1 MGVQVMKIP
10 VAFTDAS
17 NSMKNLISEF
27 RKQLALVKP
36 GTEAFK
42 GLENQIKTMEK
53 LQARTET
60 KINMGSGTKRDF
72 DNITSSLDGLDAMA
86 SKVQKDFQML
96 GNASFTVS
104 EQAFGD
110 LGRKLLDVN
119 AELSKT
125 RTQLNNLK
133 KMKIF
138 DLMPGNLAVEKYGN
152 KTSEAAQKQIATEIA
167 NTTSKWELATQ
178 AAEGYRAKMEEIKNL
193 KVDSQALAIGSIT
206 DASGSNKNGSAS
218 SMDYRTRLK
227 DYLQNNFVAQNKSG
241 NMAFSSGK
249 SREAASQFLA
259 SMGMDP
265 DTLTQ
270 LMSGNLRQS
279 WERISQELTSG
290 NMNVKN
296 FKKDFFESARTLNS
310 ADIEESQKNAAA
322 QAELPAMEK
331 QLASMDADIKKRQD
345 QINSLREAANQIV
358 QALKA
363 AGVDT
368 LTADEVVLAGQVQQ
382 LQQQVGEQGRARMT
396 AAPDIMPDYHAAS
409 EASQQA
415 AQTAQEGEQFQNQL
429 KTTVSHWMS
438 VNQIVNTIKQG
449 IRTAYND
456 IKSLDATM
464 SNMAVVTDL
473 SISDLWGRIDEY
485 MSVAQQYGV
494 TTQGVYEVMQ
504 LYAQQGMY

>member
-133 KMKIF
+133 KMKISE
-138 DLMPGNLAVEKYGN
+138 LMPGNLAVEKYGN
-152 KTSEAAQKQIATEIA
+152 KTADAAQKQIAADLA

-178 AAEGYRAKMEEIKNL
+178 AAEEYRTKMEEIKSL
-193 KVDSQALAIGSIT
+193 KVDSQALAIGKIT
-206 DASGSNKNGSAS
+206 DASGSNKDGSAS
-218 SMDYRTRLK
+218 GVDYRTRLR

-279 WERISQELTSG
+279 WERISQELSSG

-296 FKKDFFESARTLNS
+296 FKKGFFENARDINS
-310 ADIEESQKNAAA
+310 VGINEAQQNVAAKA
-322 QAELPAMEK
+322 VLPDMEK
-331 QLASMDADIKKRQD
+331 QLSTMDAEIAKRQAE
-345 QINSLREAANQIV
+345 IERLKEAANQIT
-358 QALKA
+358 QGLKA
-363 AGVDT
+363 AGIDT
-368 LTADEVVLAGQVQQ
+368 LTADEATLTGQVAQ
-382 LQQQVGEQGRARMT
+382 LQQQVGDQGRAQMT
-396 AAPDIMPDYHAAS
+396 AAPSAMPDYHAAS

-415 AQTAQEGEQFQNQL
+415 AQAAQEGEQFQNQL
-429 KTTVSHWMS
+429 KATVSHWMGVS
-438 VNQIVNTIKQG
+438 QIVNTVKQG
-449 IRTAYND
+449 IRAAYND

-504 LYAQQGMY
+504 LYAQQGQL